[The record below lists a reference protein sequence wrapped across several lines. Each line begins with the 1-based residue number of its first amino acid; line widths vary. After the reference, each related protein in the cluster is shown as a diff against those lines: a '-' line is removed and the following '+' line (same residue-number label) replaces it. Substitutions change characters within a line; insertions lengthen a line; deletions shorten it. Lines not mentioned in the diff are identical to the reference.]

1 MSFITDYQHGDYAS
15 EVDDANLVAVVRNV
29 STGKVVKRFTGET
42 AWSDAQRKVD
52 DLALAARRS
61 PSVG

>member
-29 STGKVVKRFTGET
+29 STGGVVKRFKGET

-52 DLALAARRS
+52 DLALAAQGSRQK
-61 PSVG
+61 